1 MNPTSGQTAYRLPW
15 LREYGEF
22 MRTLW
27 RIIAGLFR
35 WSWRVLNFIREF
47 ILNLFLIVLI
57 LAGVGIWLQLSSAS
71 SSEPV
76 QQGALKVDLSGVLVD
91 KPSVSNRLSR
101 ISRQLLGASSDRL
114 QENSLFDVVD
124 AIRQAK
130 SDKNITG
137 MVLDLRDFA
146 GGDQPSLQYVGKA
159 LREFRDA
166 GKPIFALGDSYSQ
179 AQYYLASY
187 ATKVYLSPQGTVDL
201 HGFATNGLYYK
212 SLLDKLKVSSHVFRV
227 GTYKSAV
234 EPFLRDDMSPEAR
247 DADGRWVG
255 QLWQNY
261 LNTVSANRQITP
273 QQLFPGA
280 AGIISG
286 LQAVQGDTA
295 KYALDNKL
303 VDVLDSRAAADRE
316 LVKTFGW
323 DKASNDYRNV
333 SIYDYNV
340 KQPTQQDGNIAVI
353 LASGAIMDGEESAGN
368 VGGDTTAAQI
378 RDARLDDKIKA
389 IVLRVNSPG
398 GSVTASEAIREELAA
413 AHDAG
418 KPVVVSMGGMA
429 ASGGYWISTPADYI
443 VAAPS
448 TLTGSIGIFGVI
460 NTVENSLS
468 SIGVHSDGVATS
480 PLADVSTTKA
490 LPTEVQQLMQLTI
503 ENGYRN
509 FVGLVAASRH
519 KTPQQ
524 IDAIAQGHVWTGSD
538 AKANGLVDALGDFDD
553 AVAKAA
559 ELAKVAKPELS
570 WYQDDPGMI
579 DLLLNQMNASA
590 QAVLPAALKV
600 WLPAPVS
607 EVMGALQAQPGL
619 MNNLNDP
626 QNRYAFCLTCGNVR

>member
-1 MNPTSGQTAYRLPW
+1 
-15 LREYGEF
+15 

-137 MVLDLRDFA
+137 MMLDLRDFA